1 MKFQAYT
8 PKEKIEFV
16 RNEDY
21 DWAPDIWG
29 HTGPAYLEK
38 FTVIVADEPAAR
50 VTALESGDATAIEDT
65 PGQDVAR
72 LQADSRFQLIK
83 GEIPGHPR
91 GFFQNTERAPLD
103 DLNVRKALET
113 GINREEVVQLATFG
127 TQPMSP
133 GPFSPPTPGHSA
145 AADNFYPFDAA
156 KAGEMLDAAG
166 WTLGADGIR
175 AKGGEQLTLTTI
187 GFAIFRALYEASQSN
202 LRQIGVNLD
211 LQILDTA
218 AAVEAEPSRRPS
230 LGDDRRRRVATRR
243 TSRCST
249 TRATTTATTG
259 PAVQDP
265 AFDKMWDDAAAEL
278 DRDKRLEHVRGHP
291 AVHHGE
297 RAQRA
302 DAGDRA
308 QQLLCRGHQGR
319 EARCARHLPLVVR
332 HLHRG
337 LTVRRRASA
346 GPFADPD
353 SGPPVRAGARIR
365 VFMTSRRG

>member
-21 DWAPDIWG
+21 NWAPDIWG

-133 GPFSPPTPGHSA
+133 GPFSPPTPGHSDK
-145 AADNFYPFDAA
+145 ADNFYPFDAA

-175 AKGGEQLTLTTI
+175 AKGGEQLTLKTI
-187 GFAIFRALYEASQSN
+187 GFAVFRALYEASQSN

-218 AAVEAEPSRRPS
+218 AAVEANHRGDHHWAMTGVVASDPSNIA
-230 LGDDRRRRVATRR
+230 LLYH
-243 TSRCST
+243 SRNYNGYDWS
-249 TRATTTATTG
+249 R
-259 PAVQDP
+259 VQDP
-265 AFDKMWDDAAAEL
+265 AFDKMWDDAASEL
-278 DRDKRLEHVRGHP
+278 DRDKRLKQYEDIQLYIMENALNVPMQAIVRNNFYAAEIKDVKP
-291 AVHHGE
+291 
-297 RAQRA
+297 
-302 DAGDRA
+302 DA
-308 QQLLCRGHQGR
+308 RGIYLWWYDTYIEG
-319 EARCARHLPLVVR
+319 
-332 HLHRG
+332 
-337 LTVRRRASA
+337 
-346 GPFADPD
+346 
-353 SGPPVRAGARIR
+353 
-365 VFMTSRRG
+365 